1 MKKQK
6 HKAVKWE
13 KHLTQ
18 PCIKVLNFLQELEL
32 FLHE

>member
-1 MKKQK
+1 MKKTK
-6 HKAVKWE
+6 NKAVKWE

-18 PCIKVLNFLQELEL
+18 PCIKVLNSLQGLEL

>member
-1 MKKQK
+1 MRKQK
-6 HKAVKWE
+6 NKAVNWE

-18 PCIKVLNFLQELEL
+18 PCIKVLKFFQGLEL

>member
-1 MKKQK
+1 MERTKDKT
-6 HKAVKWE
+6 VKWE

-18 PCIKVLNFLQELEL
+18 LCIKVLNFLRGLEL